1 MTTFYT
7 PSSNTSSFLSNHSAI
22 RISRD
27 TAKPFIEKVHYTH
40 SIGKVSVAYGLFD
53 NELFDKNGLFE
64 TSRLCGVITFGQV
77 SSRDLAQSIYIGGD
91 QSNTFEFLR
100 MAVLDDCKYPRTKFI
115 SKAIKLLKKDFPQ
128 IKCLVS
134 FADQTEGH
142 FGYVYQA
149 SNWLYCGTTGKKYHF
164 IVDGK
169 RVNKR
174 MAYDKAKLLGIK
186 EAEFV
191 KQNNWQ
197 KIIELPKFRYIYP
210 LTKVELK
217 LKVMKYPKQGLVT

>member
-1 MTTFYT
+1 MKVIKIDR
-7 PSSNTSSFLSNHSAI
+7 N
-22 RISRD
+22 
-27 TAKPFIEKVHYTH
+27 TAKPFIEKYHYTK
-40 SIGKVSVAYGLFD
+40 SIGKVSLAFGLYNEEKMEKIGLFD
-53 NELFDKNGLFE
+53 RAKLV
-64 TSRLCGVITFGQV
+64 GVITYGQV
-77 SSRDLAQSIYIGGD
+77 SSRDLAQSIFEGGT
-91 QSNTFEFLR
+91 QYNCWEFLR
-100 MAVLDDCKYPRTKFI
+100 MAVVDEEEYPRTQFI
-115 SKAIKLLKKDFPQ
+115 SKTIKYIKANNPE

-174 MAYDKAKLLGIK
+174 MAYDKGKLEGLK
-186 EAEFV
+186 EREFV
-191 KQNNWQ
+191 DKYKWK

-210 LTKVELK
+210 LQEIKLK
-217 LKVMKYPKQGLVT
+217 LKTLKYPKKNIN